1 MYVGPVGQL
10 NQQCIEDQQLRAHS
24 FLLWRTAL
32 NQQFSNFSA
41 SESPGELVK
50 PETAGPQPQKFWFSR
65 SGLRSK
71 NLSLLTSFPGDVDLG
86 TIHWEQLSRLT
97 SITCP
102 RGSWEV
108 LPSRVTDWLK
118 GGGVKV
124 QQSCWKSW
132 QVCGTTHSPEIHR
145 RGGHAEALADILFS
159 PRFFPYPVLPPS
171 LPTDF
176 CLVNH
181 SHNPHHSVFVVRKL
195 NLRK

>member
-118 GGGVKV
+118 AGV
-124 QQSCWKSW
+124 WKSSNLAENHDRCVVPPILLRSTGEEAMPRLW
-132 QVCGTTHSPEIHR
+132 LTFSFHQGSSPTQCC
-145 RGGHAEALADILFS
+145 
-159 PRFFPYPVLPPS
+159 LPHFLQIS
-171 LPTDF
+171 A
-176 CLVNH
+176 
-181 SHNPHHSVFVVRKL
+181 
-195 NLRK
+195 